1 MKRPLRELAHARAG
15 DKGNASNISVIAYD
29 PADYEWLRNQV
40 SPERVKAHFGGIV
53 RGSIERYEVPG
64 LSALNFVLHDALAG
78 GVTRSLSLDPHGK
91 SLSSW
96 MLALEIEEPLENP
109 RG

>member
-1 MKRPLRELAHARAG
+1 MRQRLYDLAHARAG
-15 DKGNASNISVIAYD
+15 DKGNTSNISVIAYD
-29 PADYEWLRNQV
+29 PADYERLRRQV
-40 SPERVKAHFGGIV
+40 TPERVKAHFAGVVHGAV
-53 RGSIERYEVPG
+53 ERYELPRIF
-64 LSALNFVLHDALAG
+64 ALNFVLHDALAG

-96 MLALEIEEPLENP
+96 LLALEIDDAST